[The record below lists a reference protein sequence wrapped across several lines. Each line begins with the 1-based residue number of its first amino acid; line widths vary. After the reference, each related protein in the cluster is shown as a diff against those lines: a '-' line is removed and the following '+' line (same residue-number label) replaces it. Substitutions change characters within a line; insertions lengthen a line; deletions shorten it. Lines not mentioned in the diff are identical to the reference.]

1 VKAGDF
7 NTFFYILFVRRNS
20 KAAMVGSCGGGRWFI
35 VFFRV
40 PNSLEGCDAMG
51 RARAENIIY
60 QSLGGTCTVESYTPL
75 AAA

>member
-1 VKAGDF
+1 MKAGDF

-40 PNSLEGCDAMG
+40 PNSLEECDG
-51 RARAENIIY
+51 WGEGEGKYYI
-60 QSLGGTCTVESYTPL
+60 
-75 AAA
+75 